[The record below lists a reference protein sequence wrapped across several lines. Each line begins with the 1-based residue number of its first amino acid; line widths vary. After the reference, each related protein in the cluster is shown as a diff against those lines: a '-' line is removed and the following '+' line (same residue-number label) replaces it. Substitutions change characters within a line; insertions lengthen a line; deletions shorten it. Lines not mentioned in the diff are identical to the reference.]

1 MSEDRFFDRVR
12 HDARE
17 LRYGASDALLTR
29 VSARIRAGI
38 EQPTVWEFLAA
49 WFRPLAASLS
59 ALALVA
65 TIGLTLFESSEALA
79 MSGDT
84 VEVSMGGDVYSVV
97 D

>member
-1 MSEDRFFDRVR
+1 MSEDRFLDRVR

-17 LRYGASDALLTR
+17 LRYEAGEAVLTR
-29 VSARIRAGI
+29 VSARIRERIG
-38 EQPTVWEFLAA
+38 QPTVSEFLAA

-65 TIGLTLFESSEALA
+65 TIGLTLFERSEALA
-79 MSGDT
+79 MTGDT
-84 VEVSMGGDVYSVV
+84 VEVSMGGDVYRVA